1 MLAKTPHPPFG
12 HPLPQGARAMGG
24 DLASRRYIA
33 SLSVL
38 RLLALRQFRK
48 LLIPSTP

>member
-1 MLAKTPHPPFG
+1 
-12 HPLPQGARAMGG
+12 MGG
-24 DLASRRYIA
+24 DLASRRYLA

-48 LLIPSTP
+48 AAHPLNAMIRGLRGVTRLGG